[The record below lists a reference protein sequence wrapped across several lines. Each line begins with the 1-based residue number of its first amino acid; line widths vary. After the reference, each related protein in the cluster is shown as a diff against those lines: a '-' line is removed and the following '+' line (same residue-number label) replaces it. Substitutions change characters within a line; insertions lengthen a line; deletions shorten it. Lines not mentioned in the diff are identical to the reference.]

1 MTDYPPCLAIVSG
14 NPREQIIVKYTA
26 TGLALYFRKGSGR
39 LRCISLLLVDD
50 HALMRQALR
59 QQLEEVTDLVIVA
72 EADTRGQVAELAQIT
87 AAEVA
92 IVDIELVIDSG
103 IEACQPML
111 TDSPQPKIVFLS
123 TAD

>member
-1 MTDYPPCLAIVSG
+1 M
-14 NPREQIIVKYTA
+14 
-26 TGLALYFRKGSGR
+26 
-39 LRCISLLLVDD
+39 RCISLLLVDE

-111 TDSPQPKIVFLS
+111 TDCPQVKIVFPVSYTHLTLPTICS
-123 TAD
+123 V